1 MKSLSQ
7 FISEAKQTVDTSKI
21 NEVKNVV
28 NDIYLNRTQ
37 TNKAEFEDCYNIL
50 KDIVSNLKESEWR
63 SQSSTKKNW
72 IMLSED
78 NQKRW
83 SGDWFIIGEP
93 NENEKKYP
101 YIYKLEL
108 DKNKVRA
115 QVCKKFI
122 TELSQQYG
130 NGKGQNEIIPCK
142 IYYF

>member
-7 FISEAKQTVDTSKI
+7 FIAEAQQTVDTSKV
-21 NEVKNVV
+21 NEVKTIV

-37 TNKAEFEDCYNIL
+37 ANKVEFEDCYNIL
-50 KDIVSNLKESEWR
+50 KDIVSNLKENEWR

-83 SGDWFIIGEP
+83 SGEWFMIGEP
-93 NENEKKYP
+93 NENDKKYP

-108 DKNKVRA
+108 DNNKVRA
-115 QVCKKFI
+115 TVGKKFI

-130 NGKGQNEIIPCK
+130 NTKGQNEIISCK